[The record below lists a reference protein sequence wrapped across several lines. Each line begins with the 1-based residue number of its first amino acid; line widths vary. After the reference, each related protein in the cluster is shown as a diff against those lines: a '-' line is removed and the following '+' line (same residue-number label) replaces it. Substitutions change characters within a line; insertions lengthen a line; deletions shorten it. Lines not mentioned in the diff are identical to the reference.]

1 MNFATLDAERK
12 MIKGDHKFY
21 KILIREFIKFSSSEG
36 LRRVQNLQMNV
47 ARTVVTIV
55 SSSKR
60 NRLQAEVVPNS
71 RMPTD
76 ALRSF
81 AESMKATTKIITLG
95 DIPEESRGGDEEFYM
110 LMLDGYFLDT
120 PSI

>member
-1 MNFATLDAERK
+1 
-12 MIKGDHKFY
+12 
-21 KILIREFIKFSSSEG
+21 
-36 LRRVQNLQMNV
+36 MNV

-60 NRLQAEVVPNS
+60 NREQAEVVPNS

-81 AESMKATTKIITLG
+81 AESMNAASKIITLG